1 MAIAAPL
8 SAGAASHRLGSLLLH
23 FGSRGAPATGYELL
37 LLRCARAI
45 GAGLR
50 ARREV
55 QLARAAASVV
65 KDIYPSHVVP
75 QLLRHHSRQARFLRR
90 PRAGCSRVCAV
101 ALRHRCALSESRSG
115 GCTPAALG
123 GGRAAPI

>member
-1 MAIAAPL
+1 M
-8 SAGAASHRLGSLLLH
+8 
-23 FGSRGAPATGYELL
+23 RGAGCPGRRYEQL

-50 ARREV
+50 ARREA

-75 QLLRHHSRQARFLRR
+75 QLLRHHSRQAR
-90 PRAGCSRVCAV
+90 SRGTGVLACVC
-101 ALRHRCALSESRSG
+101 C
-115 GCTPAALG
+115 
-123 GGRAAPI
+123 RAAPPLCTH